1 MTRRFDARPTPRK
14 YAAVSYNRT
23 MATKSVFTCSNCGH
37 QEPKWL
43 GRCPECGEWSTLVE
57 EAREDKKVV
66 GFAARAANAKAP
78 GRRAA
83 GATLALNEVRAEREG
98 GRVSTGVGELD
109 RVLGGGIVPGSL
121 VLVGGEP
128 GVGKSTLLLQ
138 VMGHLGEG
146 CLMVS
151 GEESPRQVA
160 LSARRLGV
168 GDAGFRVLSETD
180 VDVIEATILEE
191 RPKVVVV
198 DSIQTLYS
206 PELTGAPGGVG
217 QVRETAARLMRLAK
231 AEGITVILVGH
242 VTKEGSI
249 AGPRVLE
256 HMVDTVLQFEGDRYQ
271 AFRILRALKNR
282 FGSTNEVGVFE
293 MTGGGMIEVE
303 DPSAFFLS
311 TREGGVPPGVVT
323 VCLLEGTRPML
334 VEIESLVAPSPLA
347 VPRRVAN
354 GFDTGR
360 VNMLCAVLSR
370 RAGLVLG
377 DQDVYVNVTGGVRVE
392 EPAADLGVALAIASA
407 LRDRPV
413 EAGVACFGEVGL
425 TGDVRF
431 VSGGPR
437 RVAELRKL
445 GFGRIIGP
453 EGASEGSRAG
463 ARNGAPNGR
472 TKRKEAAVLEVR
484 TLEEAVGAA
493 LS

>member
-1 MTRRFDARPTPRK
+1 
-14 YAAVSYNRT
+14 
-23 MATKSVFTCSNCGH
+23 MATKTLFVCSNCGH
-37 QEPKWL
+37 TEPKWL
-43 GRCPECGEWSTLVE
+43 GRCPDCGEWSTFVE
-57 EAREDKKVV
+57 EMRDDKKTV
-66 GFAARAANAKAP
+66 GFAARAENARSPK
-78 GRRAA
+78 RAA
-83 GATLALNEVRAEREG
+83 GTTMVLREVRTEREG
-98 GRVSTGVGELD
+98 GRIGTGVGELN
-109 RVLGGGIVPGSL
+109 RVLGGGIVPGSM
-121 VLVGGEP
+121 VLIGGEP

-138 VMGHLGEG
+138 VMGRLGKS

-151 GEESPRQVA
+151 GEESTRQVA

-180 VDVIEATILEE
+180 VDVIETTILA
-191 RPKVVVV
+191 
-198 DSIQTLYS
+198 
-206 PELTGAPGGVG
+206 ELTGAPGGVG

-231 AEGITVILVGH
+231 AEGIAVMLVGH

-271 AFRILRALKNR
+271 SFRVLRALKNR

-293 MTGGGMIEVE
+293 MTGGGMVEVE

-311 TREGGVPPGVVT
+311 RRESGMPPGVVT

-334 VEIESLVAPSPLA
+334 VEIESLVVPSPLA

-354 GFDTGR
+354 GIEVGR

-407 LRDRPV
+407 LRDRSV
-413 EAGVACFGEVGL
+413 EAGAACFGEVGL

-431 VSGGPR
+431 VAGAPR
-437 RVAELRKL
+437 RVAELLKL
-445 GFGRIIGP
+445 GFGRIITP
-453 EGASEGSRAG
+453 EGVPEGP
-463 ARNGAPNGR
+463 RNGAENGGSNGR
-472 TKRKEAAVLEVR
+472 AGGEVAVIEVK
-484 TLEEAVGAA
+484 TLEEAVGTA
-493 LS
+493 LSL

>member
-1 MTRRFDARPTPRK
+1 
-14 YAAVSYNRT
+14 
-23 MATKSVFTCSNCGH
+23 MATKTLFVCSNCGH
-37 QEPKWL
+37 TEPKWL
-43 GRCPECGEWSTLVE
+43 GRCPDCGEWSTFVE
-57 EAREDKKVV
+57 EMRDDKKSV
-66 GFAARAANAKAP
+66 GFAARVENARSPK
-78 GRRAA
+78 RAA
-83 GATLALNEVRAEREG
+83 GTTIVLREVRTEREG
-98 GRVSTGVGELD
+98 GRIDTGVGELN
-109 RVLGGGIVPGSL
+109 RVLGGGIVPGSM

-138 VMGHLGEG
+138 VMGRLGKS

-151 GEESPRQVA
+151 GEESTRQVA
-160 LSARRLGV
+160 LSAQRLGV

-191 RPKVVVV
+191 RPEVVVV

-231 AEGITVILVGH
+231 AQGIAVMLVGH
-242 VTKEGSI
+242 LTKEGSI

-271 AFRILRALKNR
+271 SFRVLRALKNR

-293 MTGGGMIEVE
+293 MTGGGMVEVE

-311 TREGGVPPGVVT
+311 RRESGMPPGVVT

-334 VEIESLVAPSPLA
+334 VEIESLVVPSPLA

-354 GFDTGR
+354 GIEVGR

-413 EAGVACFGEVGL
+413 EARAACFGEVGL

-431 VSGGPR
+431 VAGAPR
-437 RVAELRKL
+437 RVAELLKL
-445 GFGRIIGP
+445 GFGRIITP
-453 EGASEGSRAG
+453 EGVPEGP
-463 ARNGAPNGR
+463 RNGAENGGSNGR
-472 TKRKEAAVLEVR
+472 AGGEVAVIEVK
-484 TLEEAVGAA
+484 TLEEAVGTA
-493 LS
+493 LSL

>member
-1 MTRRFDARPTPRK
+1 MCCTFPPIQ
-14 YAAVSYNRT
+14 YNRIV
-23 MATKSVFTCSNCGH
+23 ATKTLYVCSNCGY
-37 QEPKWL
+37 QAPKWL
-43 GRCPECGEWSTLVE
+43 GRCPDCGQWSTFLE
-57 EAREDKKVV
+57 EAREPKKVV
-66 GFAARAANAKAP
+66 GFAERATRQKARAAGK
-78 GRRAA
+78 
-83 GATLALNEVRAEREG
+83 TLALSEVPVVDGG
-98 GRVSTGVGELD
+98 GRMDAGVGELN
-109 RVLGGGIVPGSL
+109 RVLGGGIVPGSM

-151 GEESPRQVA
+151 GEESTRQVA

-180 VDVIEATILEE
+180 VDIIEATILEE
-191 RPKVVVV
+191 RPHFVVV

-206 PELTGAPGGVG
+206 PELSGAPGGVG
-217 QVRETAARLMRLAK
+217 QVRECAARLMRLAK
-231 AEGITVILVGH
+231 SEGIAVLLVGH

-256 HMVDTVLQFEGDRYQ
+256 HMVDTVLQFEGDRHQ
-271 AFRILRALKNR
+271 SFRVLRALKNR

-293 MTGGGMIEVE
+293 MTGAGMIEVE

-311 TREGGVPPGVVT
+311 RREGGTPPGVMT

-334 VEIESLVAPSPLA
+334 VEIESLVASSPLA
-347 VPRRVAN
+347 IPRRVAN
-354 GFDTGR
+354 GIEVGR

-407 LRDRPV
+407 LRDRPT
-413 EAGVACFGEVGL
+413 EGGAACFGEVGL

-431 VSGGPR
+431 VAGAPR
-437 RVAELRKL
+437 RISELLKL
-445 GFGRIIGP
+445 GFKRIITP
-453 EGASEGSRAG
+453 EGAFES
-463 ARNGAPNGR
+463 PPDGR
-472 TKRKEAAVLEVR
+472 RGVV
-484 TLEEAVGAA
+484 
-493 LS
+493 

>member
-1 MTRRFDARPTPRK
+1 
-14 YAAVSYNRT
+14 
-23 MATKSVFTCSNCGH
+23 
-37 QEPKWL
+37 
-43 GRCPECGEWSTLVE
+43 
-57 EAREDKKVV
+57 VV
-66 GFAARAANAKAP
+66 GFAERATRKKT
-78 GRRAA
+78 GAA
-83 GATLALNEVRAEREG
+83 GRTLRLDQVETAADG
-98 GRVSTGVGELD
+98 GRISTSVEELD
-109 RVLGGGIVPGSL
+109 RVLGGGVVPGSV
-121 VLVGGEP
+121 VLVGGKP

-151 GEESPRQVA
+151 GEESTRQVA

-231 AEGITVILVGH
+231 AEGIAVFLVGH
-242 VTKEGSI
+242 VTKDGSI

-271 AFRILRALKNR
+271 SFRVLRALKNR

-293 MTGGGMIEVE
+293 MTGTGMVQVE

-311 TREGGVPPGVVT
+311 TREGGTPPGVVT

-334 VEIESLVAPSPLA
+334 VEIESLVVPSPLA
-347 VPRRVAN
+347 VPRRVVN
-354 GFDTGR
+354 GIEVGR

-407 LRDRPV
+407 LRDRSV
-413 EAGVACFGEVGL
+413 ESGAAVFGEVGL

-437 RVAELRKL
+437 RVAELLKL
-445 GFGRIIGP
+445 GFKRIITP
-453 EGASEGSRAG
+453 EGASEGPRSAG
-463 ARNGAPNGR
+463 RNGRVEKA
-472 TKRKEAAVLEVR
+472 EVAVVEVR

>member
-1 MTRRFDARPTPRK
+1 
-14 YAAVSYNRT
+14 V
-23 MATKSVFTCSNCGH
+23 ATKTLYVCTTCGH
-37 QEPKWL
+37 EEPKWL
-43 GRCPECGEWSTLVE
+43 GRCPDCGEWNTLVE
-57 EAREDKKVV
+57 EARESKKAV
-66 GFAARAANAKAP
+66 GFAERATRQKK
-78 GRRAA
+78 GVA
-83 GATLALNEVRAEREG
+83 GKTLSLSEVRAVESGSRTD
-98 GRVSTGVGELD
+98 TGVGELN
-109 RVLGGGIVPGSL
+109 RVLGGGIVPGSM

-160 LSARRLGV
+160 LSARRLGIAE
-168 GDAGFRVLSETD
+168 AGFRVLSETD

-191 RPKVVVV
+191 KPNIVVV

-206 PELTGAPGGVG
+206 PELSGAPGGVG
-217 QVRETAARLMRLAK
+217 QVRECAARLMRLAK
-231 AEGITVILVGH
+231 SEGISVFLVGH

-256 HMVDTVLQFEGDRYQ
+256 HMVDTVLQFEGDRFQ

-293 MTGGGMIEVE
+293 MTGQGMVEVE

-311 TREGGVPPGVVT
+311 KREEDVPPGVVT

-334 VEIESLVAPSPLA
+334 VEIESLVAASPLA

-354 GFDTGR
+354 GVDSGR

-370 RAGLVLG
+370 RAGLALG
-377 DQDVYVNVTGGVRVE
+377 DHDVYVNVTGGVRVE
-392 EPAADLGVALAIASA
+392 EPAADLGVALAISSA
-407 LRDRPV
+407 LRDKPV
-413 EAGVACFGEVGL
+413 GKGTACFGEVGL

-431 VSGGPR
+431 VPGGPR
-437 RVAELRKL
+437 RVDELLKL
-445 GFGRIIGP
+445 GFGRIIRP
-453 EGASEGSRAG
+453 EGTSVGPPNTDGGAERRAS
-463 ARNGAPNGR
+463 
-472 TKRKEAAVLEVR
+472 VVEVS
-484 TLEEAVGAA
+484 TLEEAVAVA
-493 LS
+493 LL

>member
-1 MTRRFDARPTPRK
+1 
-14 YAAVSYNRT
+14 
-23 MATKSVFTCSNCGH
+23 MAIKTLFVCSNCGH
-37 QEPKWL
+37 TEPKWL
-43 GRCPECGEWSTLVE
+43 GRCPDCGEWSTFVE
-57 EAREDKKVV
+57 EVREEKKAV
-66 GFAARAANAKAP
+66 GFASRVINTKGP
-78 GRRAA
+78 KPAA
-83 GATLALNEVRAEREG
+83 GPTLALREVRAEREG
-98 GRVSTGVGELD
+98 GRIDAGIGELN
-109 RVLGGGIVPGSL
+109 RVLGGGIVPGSI

-138 VMGHLGEG
+138 VMGRLGEG

-151 GEESPRQVA
+151 GEESTRQVA

-168 GDAGFRVLSETD
+168 GNTGFRVLSETD
-180 VDVIEATILEE
+180 VDVVEATILEE
-191 RPKVVVV
+191 RPRVVVV

-206 PELTGAPGGVG
+206 RELSGAPGGVG

-231 AEGITVILVGH
+231 AEGIAMVLVGH

-271 AFRILRALKNR
+271 SFRVLRALKNR

-293 MTGGGMIEVE
+293 MTGQGMVEVE

-311 TREGGVPPGVVT
+311 RREGGTPPGVVT

-354 GFDTGR
+354 GIEVGR

-407 LRDRPV
+407 LRDGPV
-413 EAGVACFGEVGL
+413 ESRTACFGEVGL

-431 VSGGPR
+431 VSGAPR
-437 RVAELRKL
+437 RVTELLKL
-445 GFGRIIGP
+445 GFERIITP
-453 EGASEGSRAG
+453 EGIPEGLGDA
-463 ARNGAPNGR
+463 AENGGSNPW
-472 TKRKEAAVLEVR
+472 TKREVAVVEVK

-493 LS
+493 LSL

>member
-1 MTRRFDARPTPRK
+1 
-14 YAAVSYNRT
+14 
-23 MATKSVFTCSNCGH
+23 MATKTLYVCSNCGH
-37 QEPKWL
+37 EEPKWL
-43 GRCPECGEWSTLVE
+43 GRCPDCGEWSTFVE
-57 EAREDKKVV
+57 EARESKKAV
-66 GFAARAANAKAP
+66 GFAERATRQKKGVA
-78 GRRAA
+78 GR
-83 GATLALNEVRAEREG
+83 TLSLSEVPAVESGNRTD
-98 GRVSTGVGELD
+98 TGVGELN
-109 RVLGGGIVPGSL
+109 RVLGGGIVPGSM

-160 LSARRLGV
+160 LNVRRLGIEN
-168 GDAGFRVLSETD
+168 AGFRVLSETD

-191 RPKVVVV
+191 RPRFVVV

-206 PELTGAPGGVG
+206 SELSGAPGGVG
-217 QVRETAARLMRLAK
+217 QVRECAARLMRLAK
-231 AEGITVILVGH
+231 SEGIAVLLVGH

-256 HMVDTVLQFEGDRYQ
+256 HMVDTVLQFEGDRFQ

-293 MTGGGMIEVE
+293 MTGQGMVEVE

-311 TREGGVPPGVVT
+311 KREEDVPPGVVT

-347 VPRRVAN
+347 VPRRVTN
-354 GFDTGR
+354 GVDAGR

-370 RAGLVLG
+370 RAGLALG
-377 DQDVYVNVTGGVRVE
+377 DHDVYVNVTGGVRVE

-407 LRDRPV
+407 LRDKPV
-413 EAGVACFGEVGL
+413 GKGTACFGEVGL

-431 VSGGPR
+431 VPGGPR
-437 RVAELRKL
+437 RVDELLKL
-445 GFGRIIGP
+445 GFGRIIRPESMSGGP
-453 EGASEGSRAG
+453 PNTDGRAERKAS
-463 ARNGAPNGR
+463 
-472 TKRKEAAVLEVR
+472 VVEVS
-484 TLEEAVGAA
+484 TLEEAVAVA
-493 LS
+493 LL

>member
-1 MTRRFDARPTPRK
+1 
-14 YAAVSYNRT
+14 
-23 MATKSVFTCSNCGH
+23 MATKTLYVCTNCGH
-37 QEPKWL
+37 EEPKWL
-43 GRCPECGEWSTLVE
+43 GRCPDCGEWNTLVE
-57 EAREDKKVV
+57 EARESKKAV
-66 GFAARAANAKAP
+66 GFAERATRQKKGVA
-78 GRRAA
+78 GR
-83 GATLALNEVRAEREG
+83 TLSLSEVRAVESGNRTD
-98 GRVSTGVGELD
+98 TGVGELN
-109 RVLGGGIVPGSL
+109 RVLGGGIVPGSM

-160 LSARRLGV
+160 LSARRLGIAE
-168 GDAGFRVLSETD
+168 AGFRVLSETD
-180 VDVIEATILEE
+180 VDIIEATILEE
-191 RPKVVVV
+191 KPRFVVV

-206 PELTGAPGGVG
+206 PELSGAPGGVG
-217 QVRETAARLMRLAK
+217 QVRECAARLMRLAK
-231 AEGITVILVGH
+231 SEGISVFLVGH

-256 HMVDTVLQFEGDRYQ
+256 HMVDTVLQFEGDRFQ

-293 MTGGGMIEVE
+293 MTGQGMVEVE

-311 TREGGVPPGVVT
+311 KREEDVPPGVIT

-354 GFDTGR
+354 GVDAGR

-370 RAGLVLG
+370 RAGLSLG
-377 DQDVYVNVTGGVRVE
+377 DHDVYVNVTGGVRVE

-407 LRDRPV
+407 LRDKPV
-413 EAGVACFGEVGL
+413 GKGTACFGEVGL

-431 VSGGPR
+431 VPGGPR
-437 RVAELRKL
+437 RVDELLKL
-445 GFGRIIGP
+445 GFGRIIRP
-453 EGASEGSRAG
+453 EGTSVGPPNTDGGAERRASVVGVS
-463 ARNGAPNGR
+463 
-472 TKRKEAAVLEVR
+472 
-484 TLEEAVGAA
+484 TLEEAVAVA
-493 LS
+493 LL

>member
-1 MTRRFDARPTPRK
+1 MISRL
-14 YAAVSYNRT
+14 VSYNKR
-23 MATKSVFTCSNCGH
+23 MAKTLYVCSNCGH
-37 QEPKWL
+37 TEPKWL
-43 GRCPECGEWSTLVE
+43 GRCPDCGEWSTFVE
-57 EAREDKKVV
+57 EVQEEKKAV
-66 GFAARAANAKAP
+66 GFAARVTNAK
-78 GRRAA
+78 GLERAV
-83 GATLALNEVRAEREG
+83 GTPLNLREVPTEREG
-98 GRVSTGVGELD
+98 GRIDTGADELN
-109 RVLGGGIVPGSL
+109 RVLGGGIVPGSM
-121 VLVGGEP
+121 VLIGGEP

-180 VDVIEATILEE
+180 VDIIEATILAEK
-191 RPKVVVV
+191 PQMVVV

-206 PELTGAPGGVG
+206 PELPGAPGGVG

-231 AEGITVILVGH
+231 AESIPVILVGH

-256 HMVDTVLQFEGDRYQ
+256 HMVDTVLQFEGDRHQ
-271 AFRILRALKNR
+271 SFRVLRALKNR

-293 MTGGGMIEVE
+293 MTGAGMVEVE

-311 TREGGVPPGVVT
+311 RREGGTPPGVVT

-347 VPRRVAN
+347 IPRRVAN
-354 GFDTGR
+354 GIEVGR

-407 LRDRPV
+407 LRDRPT
-413 EAGVACFGEVGL
+413 EAGAACFGEVGL

-431 VSGGPR
+431 VAGAPR
-437 RVAELRKL
+437 RISELLKL
-445 GFGRIIGP
+445 GFKRIIAP
-453 EGASEGSRAG
+453 EGASGSLPRDRGSVVDDAL
-463 ARNGAPNGR
+463 NGR
-472 TKRKEAAVLEVR
+472 VKREVAVVGVK
-484 TLEEAVGAA
+484 TLEEAVGEV
-493 LS
+493 LSP

>member
-1 MTRRFDARPTPRK
+1 
-14 YAAVSYNRT
+14 
-23 MATKSVFTCSNCGH
+23 MATKTLYVCSNCGH
-37 QEPKWL
+37 SEPKWL
-43 GRCPECGEWSTLVE
+43 GRCPDCGEWSTFVE
-57 EAREDKKVV
+57 EVREDKKVV

-78 GRRAA
+78 QRAP
-83 GATLALNEVRAEREG
+83 
-98 GRVSTGVGELD
+98 GRVLNLSEVPPAESEGRMDTGVGELN
-109 RVLGGGIVPGSL
+109 RVLGGGIVPGSM

-168 GDAGFRVLSETD
+168 NEAGFRVLSETD

-191 RPKVVVV
+191 RPAVVVV

-206 PELTGAPGGVG
+206 PELSGAPGGVG
-217 QVRETAARLMRLAK
+217 QVRECAARLMRLAK
-231 AEGITVILVGH
+231 SEGIAVFLVGH

-256 HMVDTVLQFEGDRYQ
+256 HMVDTVLQFEGDRFQ
-271 AFRILRALKNR
+271 SFRVLRALKNR

-293 MTGGGMIEVE
+293 MTGRGMHEVE

-311 TREGGVPPGVVT
+311 KREKTPPGVVT

-334 VEIESLVAPSPLA
+334 VEIESLVAPSSLA
-347 VPRRVAN
+347 NPRRVAN
-354 GFDTGR
+354 GVDTGR
-360 VNMLCAVLSR
+360 VNMLCAVLAR
-370 RAGLVLG
+370 RARLDLG
-377 DQDVYVNVTGGVRVE
+377 NQDVYVNVTGGVRVE

-407 LRDRPV
+407 MRDKPV
-413 EAGVACFGEVGL
+413 GAGTACFGEVGL

-431 VSGGPR
+431 VSGSPR
-437 RVAELRKL
+437 RSAELIKM
-445 GFGRIIGP
+445 GFGRIIRP
-453 EGASEGSRAG
+453 EGTSEGPPNHRS
-463 ARNGAPNGR
+463 NGR
-472 TKRKEAAVLEVR
+472 AKREASVVEVS
-484 TLEEAVGAA
+484 TLEEAVAVA
-493 LS
+493 LL

>member
-1 MTRRFDARPTPRK
+1 
-14 YAAVSYNRT
+14 
-23 MATKSVFTCSNCGH
+23 
-37 QEPKWL
+37 
-43 GRCPECGEWSTLVE
+43 
-57 EAREDKKVV
+57 
-66 GFAARAANAKAP
+66 
-78 GRRAA
+78 
-83 GATLALNEVRAEREG
+83 
-98 GRVSTGVGELD
+98 
-109 RVLGGGIVPGSL
+109 
-121 VLVGGEP
+121 
-128 GVGKSTLLLQ
+128 
-138 VMGHLGEG
+138 MGHLGEQ

-151 GEESPRQVA
+151 GEESTRQVA

-168 GDAGFRVLSETD
+168 GDADFRVLSETD
-180 VDVIEATILEE
+180 VDIIEATILEE
-191 RPKVVVV
+191 RPEVVVV

-231 AEGITVILVGH
+231 AEGIAVVLVGH
-242 VTKEGSI
+242 VTKDGSI

-271 AFRILRALKNR
+271 SFRVLRALKNR

-293 MTGGGMIEVE
+293 MTGAGMVEVE

-311 TREGGVPPGVVT
+311 RREGGMPPGVVT
-323 VCLLEGTRPML
+323 VCLLEGTRFML

-347 VPRRVAN
+347 IPRRVAN
-354 GFDTGR
+354 GIEVGR

-370 RAGLVLG
+370 RAGLVLA

-413 EAGVACFGEVGL
+413 EAGMACFGEVGL

-431 VSGGPR
+431 VSGAPR
-437 RVAELRKL
+437 RVAELLKL
-445 GFGRIIGP
+445 GFGRIISP
-453 EGASEGSRAG
+453 EGVPDGL
-463 ARNGAPNGR
+463 RNTGRDGVMSGDAPNGR
-472 TKRKEAAVLEVR
+472 AEREVALVEVK